1 MLLKNDIVERLRAK
15 GYTKKDS
22 ELIIDDFISVLEE
35 ALTKGEDIRFHGFGT
50 FAVRESKEHVMV
62 DVTTKEKMI
71 IPSRKVPK
79 FIPSPG
85 LKELVRTGIWRE

>member
-1 MLLKNDIVERLRAK
+1 MLLKDDIVERLRER

-22 ELIIDDFISVLEE
+22 ELIIDDFIDVLEE

-50 FAVRESKEHVMV
+50 FVVRENKEHTVV
-62 DVTTKEKMI
+62 DVTTKQKMV
-71 IPSRKVPK
+71 IPARKVPR

-85 LKELVRTGIWRE
+85 LKEAVREGIWRG